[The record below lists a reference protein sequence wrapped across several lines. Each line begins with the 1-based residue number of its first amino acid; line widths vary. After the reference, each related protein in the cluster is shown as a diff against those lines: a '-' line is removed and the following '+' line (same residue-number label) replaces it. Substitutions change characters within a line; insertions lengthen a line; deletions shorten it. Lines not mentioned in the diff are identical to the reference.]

1 MGVGERE
8 SGRRDRERR
17 ERRERTAACERE
29 RERPTN
35 NYFYFIP
42 PAPPPQ
48 FIIFEKPA
56 KHHLFATREKGERE
70 YQSEV
75 CVAGVEEKKRKKTR

>member
-35 NYFYFIP
+35 NYFYFKNITI
-42 PAPPPQ
+42 ARICHFQ
-48 FIIFEKPA
+48 YHKDKKEKIENFNEYKKQEENIKKSCFEKT
-56 KHHLFATREKGERE
+56 KIFF
-70 YQSEV
+70 
-75 CVAGVEEKKRKKTR
+75 